1 MSKETLYFVFDA
13 DVHRRHMGLGARI
26 VGQGELTD
34 YRLGFCGDVA
44 TLVPCKG
51 RKVQGMRWALS
62 LEMEKA
68 MDWKKGYPDGI
79 YEKQEVMV
87 RGKYG
92 QEYMVMAYIPDRIA
106 AMHHALPSAEYFGRM
121 VEGYCQHGL
130 QTQGLFESLKDT
142 HRDLMAAEDRLH
154 RVNME
159 RKKAK
164 SDRNKPR

>member
-51 RKVQGMRWALS
+51 RKVQGMIWALS

-68 MDWKKGYPDGI
+68 MDWKKGYQDGI
-79 YEKQEVMV
+79 YEKQ
-87 RGKYG
+87 GG
-92 QEYMVMAYIPDRIA
+92 Q
-106 AMHHALPSAEYFGRM
+106 
-121 VEGYCQHGL
+121 
-130 QTQGLFESLKDT
+130 
-142 HRDLMAAEDRLH
+142 
-154 RVNME
+154 
-159 RKKAK
+159 
-164 SDRNKPR
+164 